1 MGHSPTV
8 RSSPLFPSPSSQN
21 LTIAGY
27 ECSIPD
33 QNGDGRAQCAVGN
46 GFSEPFNV
54 TVYAD
59 DGSVYKVGMNDTS
72 TPSPDYAGK
81 GFFNDTFYPLA
92 TGGNGTVVGP
102 ADLGSFCA
110 IDQAP
115 NVKEG
120 DGSGTS
126 ETGTAVPSGTRS
138 DSVPASSGA
147 STSTASDIPTV
158 PIPTGTGTGY
168 VSLTGGYMPSGSA
181 YYGPS
186 TPTPGT
192 FTGDASF
199 MWVSS
204 MKLAFVGGIVMMV
217 AF

>member
-8 RSSPLFPSPSSQN
+8 RSSPLFSSPSSQN

-46 GFSEPFNV
+46 GFDGLFKV

-92 TGGNGTVVGP
+92 TGGNGTIVGP

-126 ETGTAVPSGTRS
+126 ETATAVPSSTSS
-138 DSVPASSGA
+138 DGGPVSSGA
-147 STSTASDIPTV
+147 STSTASGTPAV
-158 PIPTGTGTGY
+158 PFPTGSGSGY
-168 VSLTGGYMPSGSA
+168 GSPTGGYVPSESA
-181 YYGPS
+181 YYGSS
-186 TPTPGT
+186 TPTPAT

-199 MWVSS
+199 MWVSLR
-204 MKLAFVGGIVMMV
+204 KLAFVGGITMMV